1 MTHREKAE
9 CECEAAEN
17 ASFALPNALNPGQ
30 FSTPQSKP
38 PIPSAAS
45 TPNLDAESLTPS
57 SSIGCSPLS
66 TTSSSTLTPNLDS
79 MKLGHVVEVGLIKK
93 LLPLI
98 FLTFCT
104 MLQKKNKRSGQKGK
118 IWRGGGMQKRRVPKV
133 MNIGRQKVNIPW
145 SIITRKRRKKA
156 QATQG
161 SQGNASQ
168 EVVDIQDD
176 IDDGDVV
183 VTGQGQAERS
193 KELSRQR

>member
-1 MTHREKAE
+1 MQREKAE
-9 CECEAAEN
+9 CEHEAAEN

-79 MKLGHVVEVGLIKK
+79 MEFGHGRGRLCKEITPVDFSDFPHNASKK
-93 LLPLI
+93 E
-98 FLTFCT
+98 
-104 MLQKKNKRSGQKGK
+104 QEK
-118 IWRGGGMQKRRVPKV
+118 WAKRRWRYAKKMGPKSHEY
-133 MNIGRQKVNIPW
+133 RQAESKC
-145 SIITRKRRKKA
+145 SLEYYYKKKEEKA

-176 IDDGDVV
+176 IDDG
-183 VTGQGQAERS
+183 GCGCYRPRAS
-193 KELSRQR
+193 

>member
-1 MTHREKAE
+1 MPT
-9 CECEAAEN
+9 
-17 ASFALPNALNPGQ
+17 ALNPGQ

-79 MKLGHVVEVGLIKK
+79 MKLGCGRGRPHKEITPIDFSDFPHNASKK
-93 LLPLI
+93 EQEKWAKRKN
-98 FLTFCT
+98 
-104 MLQKKNKRSGQKGK
+104 MERWRYAKKMG
-118 IWRGGGMQKRRVPKV
+118 PKSHEY
-133 MNIGRQKVNIPW
+133 RQAESKH
-145 SIITRKRRKKA
+145 SLEYYYKKKEEKA